1 MFFCKLCRIHYKVTD
16 VDGCFLKVT
25 KRDHLFICLTIFVA
39 VYLVADPCLFCCCT
53 CPPVTYISYF
63 ICCISIFDCFPCFI
77 TQKAV
82 ICICITVHGCRLY
95 FCTFFI
101 QFISAEVRNFFCNN
115 REIRI
120 CLILIADGCHIY
132 IAFSVPV
139 RIRFEA
145 FDDLSCT
152 LARANK
158 VVACMHFIHRYGL
171 SAAPVCHDHSLES
184 PFVSCECGTQ
194 IIIIGCRSA
203 VVLVVGGHDRH
214 RLCLFYNC
222 FKTFEVD
229 FTDCSFRNCIVLCI
243 SVCFLRVQCIMLN
256 SNANAFV

>member
-1 MFFCKLCRIHYKVTD
+1 MSKEREARGFGGGRRHGGGPGGPGGHMLREKVKLKDSKGTIRRLWRYLKDKRFLLALVALFSLISSAVSIVGIRINGSV
-16 VDGCFLKVT
+16 VD
-25 KRDHLFICLTIFVA
+25 DYVA
-39 VYLVADPCLFCCCT
+39 VGDLTGL
-53 CPPVTYISYF
+53 
-63 ICCISIFDCFPCFI
+63 
-77 TQKAV
+77 
-82 ICICITVHGCRLY
+82 
-95 FCTFFI
+95 
-101 QFISAEVRNFFCNN
+101 
-115 REIRI
+115 IRI

-145 FDDLSCT
+145 FGDLSCT
-152 LARANK
+152 FARANK

-184 PFVSCECGTQ
+184 PFVSCKCGTQ

-203 VVLVVGGHDRH
+203 VVLVVRGHDRH

-243 SVCFLRVQCIMLN
+243 SVCFLRVHCIMLN